1 MNAAELRARQKPFKD
16 RYRQHPEEALVKL
29 SASGKI
35 DIPTLTVDLHHQGP
49 PLSRTGIHPLA
60 GGDGTGACAA
70 EMMLEALI
78 GCAGVTF
85 AAVVTAM
92 DIPITSA
99 ELTATGLVDFRG
111 TLAVAPDVPVGFQE
125 IQIQFLIDSEAPD
138 EKLEKAIELS
148 EKYCVVAQTLKNV
161 TAGWRRPS

>member
-16 RYRQHPEEALVKL
+16 QYKQHPEEALIKL
-29 SASGKI
+29 RATGTI
-35 DIPTLTVDLHHQGP
+35 DPVSLTVQLNHQGP

-60 GGDGTGACAA
+60 GGDGAAACAA

-92 DIPITSA
+92 DVPITSA

-111 TLAVAPDVPVGFQE
+111 TLAIAPDAPVGFQE
-125 IQIQFLIDSEAPD
+125 IHIQFVIDSEAPD
-138 EKLEKAIELS
+138 EKLEKVVELS

-161 TAGWRRPS
+161 TAGWQRTP